1 MPRIVPEW
9 RCAKPI
15 EAMRVLSGLGHIRR
29 TCCRC
34 RSESLSPEST
44 FFGRDLSWG
53 ALVFL
58 PVAGHCPLAVGFP
71 GALAGQLA
79 MSKPKP
85 DQACWFVT
93 EVQPHRSSLRTWLLA
108 RFPTL
113 PDVDDVVQDT
123 FARVLR
129 AREAGPI
136 RSTRALLFAIA
147 RNLALDA
154 VRRQQVVR
162 FEPITDSTD
171 SSVLTDGADVV
182 AIVSKQQELELL
194 TKAIQSLPTRCR
206 EILTLRTAYGCAQKE
221 IARKLGVSE
230 STVEKQTAFGIRL
243 CAEFFANGGGR

>member
-1 MPRIVPEW
+1 VGRFV
-9 RCAKPI
+9 
-15 EAMRVLSGLGHIRR
+15 VHL
-29 TCCRC
+29 
-34 RSESLSPEST
+34 PESNQ
-44 FFGRDLSWG
+44 SN
-53 ALVFL
+53 
-58 PVAGHCPLAVGFP
+58 
-71 GALAGQLA
+71 
-79 MSKPKP
+79 
-85 DQACWFVT
+85 WFVT
-93 EVQPHRSSLRTWLLA
+93 EVQPHRPSLRAWLLA

-136 RSTRALLFAIA
+136 RSTRALLFTTA

-171 SSVLTDGADVV
+171 LSVLADGADVV

-206 EILTLRTAYGCAQKE
+206 EILTLRTAYGFTQKE
-221 IARKLGVSE
+221 IAGKLGVSE

-243 CAEFFANGGGR
+243 CADFFAHGGSR

>member
-1 MPRIVPEW
+1 
-9 RCAKPI
+9 
-15 EAMRVLSGLGHIRR
+15 
-29 TCCRC
+29 
-34 RSESLSPEST
+34 
-44 FFGRDLSWG
+44 
-53 ALVFL
+53 
-58 PVAGHCPLAVGFP
+58 
-71 GALAGQLA
+71 

-93 EVQPHRSSLRTWLLA
+93 EVQPHRSSLRAWLLA

-113 PDVDDVVQDT
+113 PDVDNVVQDT
-123 FARVLR
+123 FARMLG

-182 AIVSKQQELELL
+182 ATVSKQQELELL
-194 TKAIQSLPTRCR
+194 TQAIQSLPERCR
-206 EILTLRTAYGCAQKE
+206 QVLTLRKIYGLSQKE
-221 IARKLGVSE
+221 IAAQLGISE
-230 STVEKQTAFGIRL
+230 HTVEAQVGNGMRR
-243 CAEFFANGGGR
+243 CAEFLAGHGLP